1 VIAEMNSDI
10 LKLFAIVGSQLDQYL
25 VGIGLEQSAK
35 QEWARK
41 YMDAHQRLRVSIEA
55 LPRDD
60 GAYIEVFPGVNFPAV
75 EKLAASLQ
83 DKKPRKGLMTCSIN
97 IGLLSTSQTRTE
109 WRVASDTNANST
121 ASDIVETVR
130 RLALPFWND
139 FTTLAS
145 LLDSYDENDF
155 RLCRGSEWPWRH
167 VAAACL
173 CGSCDRAIEL
183 LQRLAT
189 ERPACAGVVEEATRK
204 VLSFRR

>member
-1 VIAEMNSDI
+1 MNSDI
-10 LKLFAIVGSQLDQYL
+10 LKLFAIVGSQLDRYL
-25 VGIGLEQSAK
+25 ASVGFKQSAK

-41 YMDAHQRLRVSIEA
+41 YMDAHQRLRISIAA

-60 GAYIEVFPGVNFPAV
+60 GAYIEVFPGVDFSAV
-75 EKLAASLQ
+75 ENLAASLQ

-97 IGLLSTSQTRTE
+97 IGLLSTSQTRAE

-121 ASDIVETVR
+121 ASDIVEAVR

-145 LLDSYDENDF
+145 LLNSYDENDF
-155 RLCRGSEWPWRH
+155 RFCRGAEWPWRH

-173 CGSCDRAIEL
+173 CGSSNRAVEL

-189 ERPACAGVVEEATRK
+189 ERPACAGIVEEATRK
-204 VLSFRR
+204 VLSLGR